1 MCDGA
6 IRYDLASAEKG
17 IPNFFFAPLV
27 DEKIAKVP
35 YRLQDSREVQVVG
48 QLMHTVSRN
57 LDDLRHVFRSSQN
70 GIDVRSSSW
79 PTPKY
84 DAKFLYAP
92 IDWFAQFPSRGADL
106 KENTR
111 DHLFYHAYG
120 LVTRFGWSR
129 HNLHIIPKEKWKNQ
143 GRFQTRIVAT
153 TPYEAMSWNVRS
165 SLPHMENRS
174 VNPGSEAGLQLG
186 YNYVCTS
193 CQMRAFP

>member
-70 GIDVRSSSW
+70 GIDVRSSS
-79 PTPKY
+79 
-84 DAKFLYAP
+84 
-92 IDWFAQFPSRGADL
+92 
-106 KENTR
+106 
-111 DHLFYHAYG
+111 
-120 LVTRFGWSR
+120 
-129 HNLHIIPKEKWKNQ
+129 
-143 GRFQTRIVAT
+143 
-153 TPYEAMSWNVRS
+153 
-165 SLPHMENRS
+165 
-174 VNPGSEAGLQLG
+174 
-186 YNYVCTS
+186 
-193 CQMRAFP
+193 